1 MEKNI
6 LFQIISIPTARSN
19 ESSWTNTWH
28 ARHHWHVVTLSH
40 LKCYLLHTC
49 NMEWVMAPPFISRA
63 CSWCHSD
70 NMPLMSHRSSIH
82 ATDGCLHVKNLHITE
97 TTDCLVVVYRSEEKM
112 RQRGMVYCN
121 DLTCQVFVLFLGV
134 CLMDIYWW
142 VASRQKPAHD
152 SIELVVLTLLFFF
165 YHSGYEM

>member
-6 LFQIISIPTARSN
+6 PFKIISIPTARSN

-28 ARHHWHVVTLSH
+28 ARHHWHVITLSH

-70 NMPLMSHRSSIH
+70 NMPLMVVFTSRTYTSLKPL
-82 ATDGCLHVKNLHITE
+82 TVWWLYTE
-97 TTDCLVVVYRSEEKM
+97 VRKKM

-142 VASRQKPAHD
+142 AASRQKPAHD